1 MAMRRRFDGEFCD
14 NCCNKKDILVYTYD
28 IVNQKKLMGGII
40 EMEIKKTLEGEKLT
54 VAISGRLDT
63 TTAPELEEALKESM
77 DGISELV
84 IDFTETE
91 YISSAGLRVLLSAQK
106 TMNKQGSMVVT
117 GVNDVIMEIF
127 EVTGFVDILDIQ

>member
-1 MAMRRRFDGEFCD
+1 MRRRFDSEFCD

-28 IVNQKKLMGGII
+28 IVNQKKLMGGNI